1 MHQGAVKD
9 RRAATAGLRRL
20 LYLNVRTKTNTSIR
34 IDCRKNINEL
44 NFMKQIMHNVLK
56 AAVFSAMLLTVAA
69 GYAQTK
75 RYPYVQDGKI
85 IVCREG
91 TNGVKSSL
99 IHANWTSTP
108 IHNEKDAANRF
119 AAKFQVADSEASEVG
134 GGTEAA
140 NYCSSGWRLPTVR
153 ELSLMYAL
161 RDELTAVGQFA
172 NGATGRLPVLP
183 IRIIIF
189 RHRFRH
195 RSDTRPLSYS
205 ILRSSC
211 AVYQRPVAFRGHF
224 E

>member
-1 MHQGAVKD
+1 MYRNMLQMRQSRIQPGA
-9 RRAATAGLRRL
+9 
-20 LYLNVRTKTNTSIR
+20 SIR

-108 IHNEKDAANRF
+108 SHNEKGAANCF
-119 AAKFQVADSEASEVG
+119 AAKFQVADSETSSTLGTTAASS
-134 GGTEAA
+134 
-140 NYCSSGWRLPTVR
+140 CPSGWRLPTVR

-161 RDELTAVGQFA
+161 RDELTAVGQFGDGGHWSA
-172 NGATGRLPVLP
+172 TNVSDQNGYLFCIDFTTGEIRRLYPFQTLTLRARC
-183 IRIIIF
+183 IR
-189 RHRFRH
+189 
-195 RSDTRPLSYS
+195 DL
-205 ILRSSC
+205 
-211 AVYQRPVAFRGHF
+211 
-224 E
+224 

>member
-1 MHQGAVKD
+1 
-9 RRAATAGLRRL
+9 
-20 LYLNVRTKTNTSIR
+20 
-34 IDCRKNINEL
+34 
-44 NFMKQIMHNVLK
+44 MKQIMHNVLK

-161 RDELTAVGQFA
+161 RDELTAVGQF
-172 NGATGRLPVLP
+172 GDGGHWSATGVTDSNNYFFAIDFATGQIRGLYP
-183 IRIIIF
+183 IP
-189 RHRFRH
+189 
-195 RSDTRPLSYS
+195 SLG
-205 ILRSSC
+205 LRVRC
-211 AVYQRPVAFRGHF
+211 IKDL
-224 E
+224 